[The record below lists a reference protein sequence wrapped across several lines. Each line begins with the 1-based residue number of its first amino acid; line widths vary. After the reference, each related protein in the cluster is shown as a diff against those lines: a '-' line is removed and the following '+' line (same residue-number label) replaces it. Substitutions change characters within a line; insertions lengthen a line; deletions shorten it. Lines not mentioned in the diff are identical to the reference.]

1 MYVALVS
8 DANLNHD
15 RDSDR
20 DHSLASERRD
30 GLIPV
35 HSRATTEPDSEG
47 AVSGRDR
54 TSRYLAEI
62 ELSGD
67 RLRRPLRG
75 NDCHGLC
82 QRQPEDRK
90 LELSCQWL

>member
-1 MYVALVS
+1 MYVVS
-8 DANLNHD
+8 DGNLNHD

-20 DHSLASERRD
+20 DCSLAGE
-30 GLIPV
+30 V
-35 HSRATTEPDSEG
+35 HSGATTEPDSEG